1 MDSLTH
7 IVFGATLGEVILG
20 KKIGK
25 KAMLLG
31 AIANTIPDLDVFLV
45 FGDPIREITIHRGFS
60 HSIVFP
66 FLLAP
71 LLAWL
76 AFRFLKDPVSWKEWC
91 LFFFVLILTHPLLDS
106 LTAYGTQLFLPFSDF
121 RVNFTNLFIIDVL
134 FTLPMLVAA
143 ISLWMMKTDNGR
155 RQNLARRALMVSGF
169 YIVLSFSAK
178 IYVNGVFSDS
188 LAKNGVRSTHQMT
201 GTTPFNILLWYT
213 VAEVDSGYFVGDYS
227 LLDPDQ
233 NIPYYFLP
241 RNANLLREYQ
251 NEYATDRMIWF
262 SNRFY
267 SVEKVRNETRFFTL
281 KFGMTGFDLS
291 KPLSESVPFYYR
303 ITRRKDGTV
312 KVETERRIKDI
323 KFPEAFYQLF
333 NRIMGDR
340 NAYPKKDRPKD
351 AVRK

>member
-25 KAMLLG
+25 KALLFG
-31 AIANTIPDLDVFLV
+31 AIANSIPDLDVFLV

-76 AFRFLKDPVSWKEWC
+76 AIRFLKDPVSWKEWF
-91 LFFFVLILTHPLLDS
+91 LFFFILILTHPLLDS

-121 RVNFTNLFIIDVL
+121 RVNFSNLFIIDVL
-134 FTLPMLVAA
+134 FTLPMLIAA
-143 ISLWMMKTDNGR
+143 ISLWVMKRNNGKR
-155 RQNLARRALMVSGF
+155 LILAKRALLISGS
-169 YIVLSFSAK
+169 YVLLSFAAK
-178 IYVNGVFSDS
+178 AHVNSVFSAALEEKGIHS
-188 LAKNGVRSTHQMT
+188 AHQMT

-227 LLDPDQ
+227 LLDKDRK
-233 NIPYYFLP
+233 IPFHFLR
-241 RNANLLREYQ
+241 RNEHLLADFR

-267 SVEKVRNETRFFTL
+267 SVEKVNDETRFFTL
-281 KFGMTGFDLS
+281 KFGMTGFDVS
-291 KPLSESVPFYYR
+291 KPLSESVPFYYQMKR
-303 ITRRKDGTV
+303 T
-312 KVETERRIKDI
+312 
-323 KFPEAFYQLF
+323 PEGKLE
-333 NRIMGDR
+333 IES
-340 NAYPKKDRPKD
+340 
-351 AVRK
+351 VRKVKDLDLPKVFKQLYARVLGERDAYQENSENRNSSQ

>member
-7 IVFGATLGEVILG
+7 IVFGATLGEVVLG

-25 KAMLLG
+25 KALLFG

-66 FLLAP
+66 FLIAP
-71 LLAWL
+71 FLAWL
-76 AFRFLKDPVSWKEWC
+76 AFRFMKDPVSWKEWF

-121 RVNFTNLFIIDVL
+121 RVNFSNLFIVDVV
-134 FTLPMLVAA
+134 FTLPMLLAA
-143 ISLWMMKTDNGR
+143 ISLWIMKRNNGG
-155 RQNLARRALMVSGF
+155 RQNLARRALIISGLYVF
-169 YIVLSFSAK
+169 LSLSAK
-178 IYVNGVFSDS
+178 LYVNGVFSES
-188 LAKNGVRSTHQMT
+188 LVKKGIQSTHQMT
-201 GTTPFNILLWYT
+201 GNTPFNILLWYT

-233 NIPYYFLP
+233 NIPYLFLR
-241 RNANLLREYQ
+241 RNEHLLEGYR

-262 SNRFY
+262 SNHFY
-267 SVEKVRNETRFFTL
+267 SVEKVKNETRFFTL

-291 KPLSESVPFYYR
+291 RPLSESVPFYYR
-303 ITRRKDGTV
+303 MTRNPDGTV
-312 KVETERRIKDI
+312 KVETERRIKDL
-323 KFPEAFYQLF
+323 KLGDTFSRLYKRVMGNRDAFAKPSHPA
-333 NRIMGDR
+333 DS
-340 NAYPKKDRPKD
+340 
-351 AVRK
+351 VR

>member
-7 IVFGATLGEVILG
+7 IVFGATLGEVVLG

-25 KAMLLG
+25 KALLFG

-66 FLLAP
+66 FLIAP
-71 LLAWL
+71 FLAWL
-76 AFRFLKDPVSWKEWC
+76 AFRFVKDSVSWKEWF

-121 RVNFTNLFIIDVL
+121 RVNFSNLFIVDVA
-134 FTLPMLVAA
+134 FTLPMLIAA
-143 ISLWMMKTDNGR
+143 ISLWIMKRNNGG
-155 RQNLARRALMVSGF
+155 RQNLARRALIISGLYVF
-169 YIVLSFSAK
+169 LSLSAK
-178 IYVNGVFSDS
+178 LYVNGVFSES
-188 LAKNGVRSTHQMT
+188 LVKKGIQSTHQMT

-233 NIPYYFLP
+233 NIPYLFLR
-241 RNANLLREYQ
+241 RNEHLLEGYR

-262 SNRFY
+262 SNHFF
-267 SVEKVRNETRFFTL
+267 SVEKVKNETRFFTL

-291 KPLSESVPFYYR
+291 RPLSESVPFYY
-303 ITRRKDGTV
+303 
-312 KVETERRIKDI
+312 
-323 KFPEAFYQLF
+323 
-333 NRIMGDR
+333 
-340 NAYPKKDRPKD
+340 
-351 AVRK
+351 